1 MASYN
6 HFMPLYVADY
16 LADTG
21 HLTRDEH
28 GAYMLLIMHYWRME
42 GLPDN
47 DAQLARIAKC
57 SASEWKR
64 IRPVMLEFF
73 ADGWKHERIDRELET
88 ARKKYEARAKA
99 GQKGGKAKAEAKQN
113 PSNATAGLYQPEPEP
128 ESPNGDMDDDDA
140 RDPLTAMSD
149 LLWEAGGKA
158 LDPTSTG
165 LMVLSRPIAWLQE
178 GCDMEADVLPAIR
191 AACARASPK
200 SIRSWKYFD
209 QAVADAKARRL
220 APMPEGRNDERS
232 DPAQSRDARAREN
245 HLVGI
250 REALAARSW

>member
-99 GQKGGKAKAEAKQN
+99 GQKG
-113 PSNATAGLYQPEPEP
+113 PSGIGASLRAFASATA
-128 ESPNGDMDDDDA
+128 
-140 RDPLTAMSD
+140 
-149 LLWEAGGKA
+149 
-158 LDPTSTG
+158 
-165 LMVLSRPIAWLQE
+165 
-178 GCDMEADVLPAIR
+178 
-191 AACARASPK
+191 
-200 SIRSWKYFD
+200 
-209 QAVADAKARRL
+209 
-220 APMPEGRNDERS
+220 
-232 DPAQSRDARAREN
+232 
-245 HLVGI
+245 
-250 REALAARSW
+250 